1 MYAPQVIV
9 EVLKNGKKQ
18 MKLIKNREKLSMHP
32 NITAV
37 TVHPTYLKKITS
49 SFSSLYARKVSLER
63 SLNGLCNSH
72 VFYCSYIVQSI
83 YYCKLHWKRLF
94 MLQELVM

>member
-18 MKLIKNREKLSMHP
+18 MRLIKNREKLSMHP

-37 TVHPTYLKKITS
+37 TVHPTYLKKLRQV
-49 SFSSLYARKVSLER
+49 FPLCMPER
-63 SLNGLCNSH
+63 SVWKGL
-72 VFYCSYIVQSI
+72 
-83 YYCKLHWKRLF
+83 
-94 MLQELVM
+94 